1 MSDSY
6 LERRGE
12 IETYFDRT
20 AAQTWSR
27 LTSDAPVSGIRAT
40 VRAGRDRMRAT
51 LLNFLPQDLR
61 GCRLLDAGC
70 GTGALSV
77 EAARRGADVTAVD
90 ISPTLVGIARDRVP
104 EKLGEGRI
112 RFVAGDMLDK
122 RLGSFDHVVAM
133 DSLIHYSL
141 PDMVTMLSRL
151 SAMCTGGIHFTY
163 APRTPALAAM
173 HMVGKL
179 FPRSDRSPRIV
190 PHATASLYSGIS
202 RHDDLG
208 DWRLGRNARVS
219 SGFYISHAQELKRT

>member
-20 AAQTWSR
+20 AAAAWSR

-51 LLNFLPQDLR
+51 LLGFLPDELR
-61 GCRLLDAGC
+61 GMRLLDAGC
-70 GTGALSV
+70 GTGALAV

-90 ISPTLVGIARDRVP
+90 ISPTLIGIARERLP
-104 EKLGEGRI
+104 ERLGDGRI
-112 RFVAGDMLDK
+112 QFIAGDMLDK
-122 RLGSFDHVVAM
+122 KLGSFDHVVAM

-141 PDMVTMLSRL
+141 PDMVGMLARLAEMSR
-151 SAMCTGGIHFTY
+151 GGIHFTY
-163 APRTPALAAM
+163 APRTRALAAM
-173 HMVGKL
+173 HMVGKI

-190 PHATASLYSGIS
+190 PHATDSLQNAI
-202 RHDDLG
+202 RHHQRLG
-208 DWRLGRNARVS
+208 GWRLGRDSRIA
-219 SGFYISHAQELKRT
+219 SGFYISHAQELTRA

>member
-12 IETYFDRT
+12 IATYFDRT
-20 AAQTWSR
+20 AAVAWSK

-51 LLNFLPQDLR
+51 LLSFLPEDLR

-70 GTGALSV
+70 GTGALAV
-77 EAARRGADVTAVD
+77 EAAKRGADVTAVD
-90 ISPTLVGIARDRVP
+90 ISPTLIGIAKERLP
-104 EKLGEGRI
+104 ERLGHGRI
-112 RFVAGDMLDK
+112 HFVAGDMLDRRFGK
-122 RLGSFDHVVAM
+122 FDHVVAM

-141 PDMVTMLSRL
+141 PDMVGMIARL
-151 SAMCTGGIHFTY
+151 SEMSRTGLHFTY

-173 HMVGKL
+173 HLVGKV

-190 PHATASLYSGIS
+190 PHATASLRKWIS
-202 RHDDLG
+202 RDDALSG
-208 DWRLGRNARVS
+208 WRLGRDARIS
-219 SGFYISHAQELKRT
+219 SGFYISHAQEMTKE